1 MDLSFRY
8 RRFWIISIIAIALL
22 THRFQGQKTEQ
33 PIVVSHDVINGAT
46 DDAHTTEDLKVFAN
60 GRVAYTVRSKTTKT
74 LTLVL
79 KTDDLTGLVQL
90 LNSPEIR
97 ELPKEVAAKTQPTDF
112 FWDQKL
118 QIVRSGATQKV
129 HIEHFYPFL
138 NLKGPAYPQKLIA
151 FECKLQDI
159 KAAATKNPESG
170 ENWCEDILAYNF
182 PESESYK
189 CSGSETETKIA
200 AGSGWGDVQVGA
212 SYRSIQAALGNATP
226 SEVFSDVH
234 FIEYRSRGIEI
245 SLNRADDKVDAIYF
259 YNHQQGSG
267 QFGVFCGQTAKGINW
282 HSTIDDVRNAYGHPS
297 ADFIQGD
304 SGRLQFPGIDF
315 RFESGKLVRIGIPGN

>member
-1 MDLSFRY
+1 MYLSFGY
-8 RRFWIISIIAIALL
+8 RRFWIISTIAIALL
-22 THRFQGQKTEQ
+22 TYRARGQKTEQ
-33 PIVVSHDVINGAT
+33 PIVVSHDVINGPAG
-46 DDAHTTEDLKVFAN
+46 DARTTEDLKVFAN
-60 GRVAYTVRSKTTKT
+60 GRVAYTVRSKTTKI

-79 KTDDLTGLVQL
+79 KTDDLSGLVQL

-97 ELPKEVAAKTQPTDF
+97 ELPKEVAAKTHPTDF

-118 QIVRSGATQKV
+118 QIVRSGATQNV

-159 KAAATKNPESG
+159 KAAATKEPES
-170 ENWCEDILAYNF
+170 EKWCEDILAYNF

-189 CSGSETETKIA
+189 CSGSESKTKIA

-212 SYRSIQAALGNATP
+212 SYRSIQATLGQATP
-226 SEVFSDVH
+226 SEVFSDVR
-234 FIEYRSRGIEI
+234 FVEYRSRGIEI
-245 SLNRADDKVDAIYF
+245 SLNRRDDRVHAIYF
-259 YNHQQGSG
+259 YNHQEGSG
-267 QFGVFCGQTAKGINW
+267 QFGVFCGQTAEGINW
-282 HSTIDDVRNAYGHPS
+282 HSTIGDVRNAYGHPS